1 MPTPV
6 HRRRK
11 EYFEAIIQLRPA
23 KQKLVSFVLH
33 EIANSGSCTISKID
47 ELKTGVDLYV
57 TSQRFARA
65 LGKRLKKRFDG
76 ELVMSRQLFT
86 RDFYT
91 AKEVYRVTV
100 LFRLKE

>member
-1 MPTPV
+1 MV
-6 HRRRK
+6 LSQAVKIR
-11 EYFEAIIQLRPA
+11 
-23 KQKLVSFVLH
+23 LVV
-33 EIANSGSCTISKID
+33 EVY
-47 ELKTGVDLYV
+47 TGVDLYV